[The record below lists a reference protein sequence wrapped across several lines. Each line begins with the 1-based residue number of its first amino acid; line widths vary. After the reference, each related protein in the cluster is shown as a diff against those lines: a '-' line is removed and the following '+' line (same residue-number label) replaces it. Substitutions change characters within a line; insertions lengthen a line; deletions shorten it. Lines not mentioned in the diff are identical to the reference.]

1 MQNLLSMQEWFII
14 ASQKYAQ
21 HAKQGKHGNAAE
33 AFAWRFSKH
42 LRVVYV
48 EYFPKTIY
56 DFSWEEKSNRIIF
69 YPMIGMQMHFDRF
82 QDYKTCDRGK
92 SIFKNYCQ

>member
-1 MQNLLSMQEWFII
+1 MQNLLSMQKWFII

-21 HAKQGKHGNAAE
+21 HAKASME
-33 AFAWRFSKH
+33 MLLKH
-42 LRVVYV
+42 LPRDFQNIYGYV

-69 YPMIGMQMHFDRF
+69 YPMIGM
-82 QDYKTCDRGK
+82 
-92 SIFKNYCQ
+92 